1 MVRRPLRFGFTLIE
15 LLVVIAIIAI
25 LIGLLLPAVQK
36 VREAAARSKCE
47 NNLKQLAIAVH
58 SFHDT
63 NQRFPYNGDP
73 ANSGCCWSATKASWS
88 WIARSLPYIEQG
100 PLYNYI
106 GLGTSPEPVQ
116 NTANANITGG
126 IATVIPTLKCP
137 SDLST
142 DTRTDVANWPGGTV
156 LAMTSYKG
164 VSGGNWAWG
173 DYQFTDSTG
182 NNNGLDNGNGIFW
195 RSDVKR
201 KLNMTN
207 IMDGTSNTMLVGEA
221 IANMDQHTAWSYA
234 NTSNATCSVP
244 LNYGSAPLTA
254 PAGQNF
260 TRGNWPNVYSFRSF
274 HTSGS
279 NFAMADG
286 SVRYV
291 RQSIDLLTYRA
302 SCSYALGEVVNLN

>member
-58 SFHDT
+58 SFHDA
-63 NQRFPYNGDP
+63 NGRFPYNGDP

-88 WIARSLPYIEQG
+88 WIARSLPYLEQG
-100 PLYNYI
+100 PLYNFI

-116 NTANANITGG
+116 LTANANIAQGV
-126 IATVIPTLKCP
+126 AAVIPTVKCP
-137 SDLST
+137 SDMSP
-142 DTRTDVANWPGGTV
+142 DTHTNTANWPAIPMGT
-156 LAMTSYKG
+156 TSYKG
-164 VSGGNWAWG
+164 VSGDNWAWG
-173 DYQFTDSTG
+173 DYPFTDTTG

-207 IMDGTSNTMLVGEA
+207 IMDGTSNTMLIGEA
-221 IANMDQHTAWSYA
+221 IGNMDQHTAWSYA
-234 NTSNATCSVP
+234 NTSNATCAVP
-244 LNYGSAPLTA
+244 LNYGPPPLTA

-260 TRGNWPNVYSFRSF
+260 TFGNWPNVYSFRSF
-274 HTSGS
+274 HTGGS

-291 RQSIDLLTYRA
+291 RQSINQQAYMA
-302 SCSYALGEVVNLN
+302 SCTYALGEVVSLD